1 MILSENSIHAAP
13 NFLCKSFLPS
23 SRLLHYVRGAIIHQ
37 EIIMAKT
44 CVTLADLELDL
55 YCNVNTRVRTLEEGA
70 YDIATEVSG
79 V

>member
-1 MILSENSIHAAP
+1 MPLQT
-13 NFLCKSFLPS
+13 
-23 SRLLHYVRGAIIHQ
+23 SRVRVSCPLLLLHYVRGAIIHQ